1 MRRNNPL
8 SRIASAIAIVALAL
22 TACVKYQPAHSEWQT
37 ISAGGWPYGDTLR
50 FNADR
55 ADSAAVGGVAL
66 AVRHTDSYAYSNLWL
81 EVAYTHADST
91 VADTFNLVLAD
102 EFGRWHGKGSGVT
115 FQFTDTVALSR
126 RPDTASVI
134 VVRHIMRVDTLHG
147 IEQVGIAY

>member
-55 ADSAAVGGVAL
+55 ADSAAVSGVAL

-134 VVRHIMRVDTLHG
+134 VVRHIMRVDTLQG

>member
-1 MRRNNPL
+1 MRRSKSV
-8 SRIASAIAIVALAL
+8 SRILAVAALAVL
-22 TACVKYQPAHSEWQT
+22 VLSACVKYKPAHSEWQT

-102 EFGRWHGKGSGVT
+102 EFGRWHGKGSGGT

-134 VVRHIMRVDTLHG
+134 VVRHIMRVDTLQG